1 MGRRFN
7 PDSRLHFFCGFPQE
21 NGDFLETVS
30 SSATGI
36 ASGDGSGS
44 LAATLLQSPLT
55 QGKECGVG
63 YSSLWTDIMKVIS
76 NSYRIYRRQVS
87 GYFYFVDETLR
98 KPKHTSLQTKD
109 PKQAQRILD
118 ARLMGRT
125 LPAMAKEVGNAYLR
139 EGDPE
144 VNSHTWRRVIKELLV
159 CKNRPFLLYFKKSST
174 EANPLQA

>member
-1 MGRRFN
+1 M
-7 PDSRLHFFCGFPQE
+7 PQE
-21 NGDFLETVS
+21 LPQETGRDHLPPLS
-30 SSATGI
+30 FSH
-36 ASGDGSGS
+36 
-44 LAATLLQSPLT
+44 LLLR
-55 QGKECGVG
+55 GKECGVG
-63 YSSLWTDIMKVIS
+63 YSSLWTDIMKVIP

-87 GYFYFVDETLR
+87 GYFYFVDETLG
-98 KPKHTSLQTKD
+98 KPKHTSLKTKD

>member
-1 MGRRFN
+1 MPREL
-7 PDSRLHFFCGFPQE
+7 P
-21 NGDFLETVS
+21 LETS
-30 SSATGI
+30 P
-36 ASGDGSGS
+36 D
-44 LAATLLQSPLT
+44 LLPPLSFSHLLLR
-55 QGKECGVG
+55 GKECGVG

-125 LPAMAKEVGNAYLR
+125 LPAMAAYSDANRTPIRFEVGQRSDSKRTVFRLKS
-139 EGDPE
+139 D
-144 VNSHTWRRVIKELLV
+144 S
-159 CKNRPFLLYFKKSST
+159 RPG
-174 EANPLQA
+174 